1 MRITKKLAAVM
12 IAMLTVIA
20 VAGTSIPVEAA
31 AKAPKKITLKTTSKT
46 VDIKGKATISVK
58 SVSPKGADKGVK
70 YQSSNKKVATV
81 SSKGVVTGKKAGK
94 TTITVTSRKNKKV
107 KKKITI
113 AVKQLK
119 PTSISLPSAVSL
131 KVNDKHALKAT
142 VKPAGVY
149 CPVTWKSSDA
159 SVAAVD
165 SKGNVVAKKAGT
177 AVITVTAKEKNKSG
191 KYISKNCTVTVAAD
205 AVVSE
210 YKYVTCTKVLANK
223 DQFIILDTRPDELPN
238 DTVGYGYKYGH
249 IEGSIWVPAWPV
261 DTKEKEDMLK
271 NKSLLQQL
279 NSSDKK
285 IVIVCRSGANG
296 AKNAIKILTG
306 EGIQASRLLI
316 LQGGGT
322 ELIKNHKAELV
333 TGSENSE
340 FSGKYVISAADAK
353 AKLGTGAIMVDTR
366 NHKTP
371 QKTVKGAINLKWK
384 EISMSDEQAD
394 GPNKKNPGDQGVA
407 RSLDKDAM
415 SAKLGAKGLGL
426 SDEIIIF
433 DEAHENGGWGD
444 DGRIA
449 WQLIQCGYTNVKVV
463 NGGYKALEATGI
475 ETQNGPSVPQAK
487 SVTIA
492 NVDTKS
498 HDITTEELLAN
509 IGTYKIIDVRA
520 NEEFEGAT
528 LYGEKSGGHI
538 KGAIHIR
545 FTDLFKH
552 DGTLKSESALRK
564 IFEAK
569 GLTKSDK
576 IVTYCTGGIRSAY
589 MQLVLEMLGYENTYN
604 YAESAYRWSNTASAG
619 TVANWEDPKNDI
631 TFGRDKIAIDADGH
645 RLTAEGAVADT
656 NTLKNPSGL
665 KVTYASSNTE
675 IATVDNNGKV
685 TVGTKR
691 GDVTITATASNGKQ
705 ASYKVVTSD
714 RANDPIDWDS
724 RKKPSIDVIN
734 EAAAGTLIVV
744 DTRPKS
750 IPMSEGSSFPD
761 AGYDAGHIKGPYSYW
776 VDSWPVN
783 KKEQEDRLRAKADE
797 LKALDKPI
805 AIICRSGAGGAKHAI
820 SVLKDEGIDV
830 SRLFI
835 QDGGGQDL
843 IGNHLDKLES
853 GKAVGAQS
861 IPAADEKEEVIP
873 QGDAADTADDV
884 AATPEAVAD
893 TPDTGDAAD
902 TETANDPADSDE
914 TPVEDTA
921 GEQTPDAEP
930 SAE

>member
-394 GPNKKNPGDQGVA
+394 GPNKKNPGDQGFA

-433 DEAHENGGWGD
+433 DDAHENGGWGD

-487 SVTIA
+487 SLTIA

-589 MQLVLEMLGYENTYN
+589 MQLVLEMIGYENTYN

-619 TVANWEDPKNDI
+619 TAANWEDPKNDI
-631 TFGRDKIAIDADGH
+631 SFGRDKIAIDADGH

-685 TVGTKR
+685 TIGKQKGET
-691 GDVTITATASNGKQ
+691 TITATASNGKQ
-705 ASYKVVTSD
+705 ASYKVARTD
-714 RANDPIDWDS
+714 RMDDPINWQY
-724 RKKPSIDVIN
+724 KPAADAIN
-734 EAAAGTLIVV
+734 EAAAGSLVV
-744 DTRPKS
+744 LDTRPEEQKVGDV
-750 IPMSEGSSFPD
+750 E
-761 AGYDAGHIKGPYSYW
+761 AGYAVGHIKGSVW
-776 VDSWPVN
+776 VKASWPVS
-783 KKEQEDRLRAKADE
+783 KKTQEDDLRAKAAD
-797 LKALDKPI
+797 LKVAGKPI
-805 AIICRSGAGGAKHAI
+805 AVVCMQGKGGAKRAI
-820 SVLKDEGIDV
+820 SVLKDEGIKETD
-830 SRLFI
+830 LFI
-835 QDGGGQDL
+835 LEDGGLGL
-843 IGNHLDKLES
+843 VGNHLDKLES
-853 GKAVGAQS
+853 AKAVGAQS
-861 IPAADEKEEVIP
+861 IPAADEKEEVISE
-873 QGDAADTADDV
+873 GDVSDDT
-884 AATPEAVAD
+884 AATPEAAAD

-902 TETANDPADSDE
+902 TEAANDPADSDE
-914 TPVEDTA
+914 TPAEDTA
-921 GEQTPDAEP
+921 DEQTPDAEP

>member
-205 AVVSE
+205 AATGDRADDAIDWQ
-210 YKYVTCTKVLANK
+210 YVTSDKLLANK
-223 DQFIILDTRPDELPN
+223 ADYIIIDLRPNIIKSNGKDN
-238 DTVGYGYKYGH
+238 GRGYQYGH
-249 IEGSIWVPAWPV
+249 IEGSVHVPAWPV
-261 DTKEKEDMLK
+261 DTKERENLIKSSYVLEQLK
-271 NKSLLQQL
+271 N
-279 NSSDKK
+279 SDKK
-285 IVIVCRSGANG
+285 IAFVCQSGANG
-296 AKNAIKILTG
+296 AKRAISVLKD
-306 EGIQASRLLI
+306 EGITVSRMYI
-316 LQGGGT
+316 QKGGGID
-322 ELIKNHKAELV
+322 LLNNHKNELV
-333 TGSENSE
+333 TGTDEA
-340 FSGKYVISAADAK
+340 FSGNLVISAAEAK
-353 AKLGTGAIMVDTR
+353 NRIAAGATAVDTR
-366 NHKTP
+366 GIKSSEETA
-371 QKTVKGAINLKWK
+371 KGAITMSWPM
-384 EISMSDEQAD
+384 ISNM
-394 GPNKKNPGDQGVA
+394 PGAGKAGHA
-407 RSLDKDAM
+407 RSL
-415 SAKLGAKGLGL
+415 SATEISTKLGALGLGVN
-426 SDEIIIF
+426 DEIILF
-433 DEAHENGGWGD
+433 SAGHATGGWGD

-449 WQLIQCGYTNVKVV
+449 WQLIQCGYTNVKIV
-463 NGGYKALEATGI
+463 NGGLPAMKDAGIVTQTGP
-475 ETQNGPSVPQAK
+475 TAPKAK
-487 SVTIA
+487 SVTVA
-492 NVDTKS
+492 SVDTKS

-509 IGTYKIIDVRA
+509 FDQYKIVDVRA
-520 NEEFEGAT
+520 NAEYDGGV
-528 LYGEKSGGHI
+528 LYNEASGGHI

-545 FTDLFKH
+545 FSDLFRY
-552 DGTLKSESALRK
+552 DGTLKSNAELMK
-564 IFEAK
+564 MFEAK
-569 GLTKSDK
+569 GLAKSDK

-589 MQLVLEMLGYENTYN
+589 MQLVLQMLGYENSYN
-604 YAESAYRWSNTASAG
+604 YAESAYRWSNTQDAG
-619 TVANWEDPKNDI
+619 TADRWEGPTTEISFGKSEITTTADGYRLTSKKAVAEANPLKASSIAKI
-631 TFGRDKIAIDADGH
+631 TF
-645 RLTAEGAVADT
+645 E
-656 NTLKNPSGL
+656 
-665 KVTYASSNTE
+665 SSNEGVAKVDTTG
-675 IATVDNNGKV
+675 TVTTTGY
-685 TVGTKR
+685 GEA
-691 GDVTITATASNGKQ
+691 TITARADNGKT
-705 ASYKVVTSD
+705 ASYKVIVTD
-714 RANDPIDWDS
+714 RSKDDINWESKAKS
-724 RKKPSIDVIN
+724 SEDVIN
-734 EAAAGTLIVV
+734 EAAAGTLVV
-744 DTRPKS
+744 LDIRPES
-750 IPMSEGSSFPD
+750 IPQAAGSPFPD
-761 AGYDAGHIKGPYSYW
+761 AGYAAGHIKDSIW
-776 VDSWPVN
+776 LSSWPVDE
-783 KKEQEDRLRAKADE
+783 KPQEDSLRAKAAE
-797 LKALDKPI
+797 LNAMGKPI
-805 AIICRSGAGGAKHAI
+805 AIICQSGANGAKRAI
-820 SVLKDEGIDV
+820 SILKEEGIDE
-830 SRLFI
+830 SKLFI
-835 QDGGGQDL
+835 QTGGGKDL

-853 GKAVGAQS
+853 AKAVGAQS